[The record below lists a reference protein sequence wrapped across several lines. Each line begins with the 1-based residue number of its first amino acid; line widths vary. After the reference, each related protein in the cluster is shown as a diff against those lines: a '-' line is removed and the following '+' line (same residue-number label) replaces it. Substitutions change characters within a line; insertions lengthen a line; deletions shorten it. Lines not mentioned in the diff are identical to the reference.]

1 MIQGTNKKGFIMAT
15 EAQIKANRRN
25 AKKCTGPR
33 TPQGKARSS
42 QNATMHG
49 LTAARDI
56 IKSESQAEFDH
67 HRRRFFAELA
77 PATAIEYALA
87 ERIISLAWRLRRAC
101 SLHNLTIDALEE
113 DHCKLKRLVGE
124 NNQPQPG
131 QLDLTLGHI
140 AVKDFANTRALDRLI
155 MYERRIENSLYKTLL
170 EFRHRQ
176 TIRNKENP
184 NTVDNETEHLLMST
198 K

>member
-1 MIQGTNKKGFIMAT
+1 MAT

-33 TPQGKARSS
+33 TPEGKAIASENS
-42 QNATMHG
+42 IKHG
-49 LTAARDI
+49 LTAKRDV

-77 PATAIEYALA
+77 PSSAVEYALA
-87 ERIISLAWRLRRAC
+87 ERIISLAWRLKRAC
-101 SLHNLTIDALEE
+101 SMHNLSIDALEE
-113 DHCKLKRLVGE
+113 DYCEILRIRGKNKEL
-124 NNQPQPG
+124 QPG

-140 AVKDFANTRALDRLI
+140 AVDDFSHTRALDGLI
-155 MYERRIENSLYKTLL
+155 MYERRIENSLYKTLF
-170 EFRHRQ
+170 EFGRRQ
-176 TIRNKENP
+176 SIRKKVNP
-184 NTVDNETEHLLMST
+184 NAVDEETEHLLMSD